1 VMAAMPKGADIDESQ
16 TDAQD
21 AAPEAAPVV
30 RLR

>member
-1 VMAAMPKGADIDESQ
+1 MAAMPKDAADIDDAQAE
-16 TDAQD
+16 AQD

>member
-1 VMAAMPKGADIDESQ
+1 MPKSAADID
-16 TDAQD
+16 DAQADVQD

>member
-1 VMAAMPKGADIDESQ
+1 MEALPKGTGDID
-16 TDAQD
+16 DASTETQD